1 MHYNQGFH
9 KGFCR
14 LYPAPGIWSTEFKR
28 EEELKSGRDF
38 TYHTLFLILPFTW
51 QAFLRRH
58 FPIFVPLV
66 SSHYSTLWTEALLK
80 ANNFCRFWWL
90 FKWTVLEFPGGRPF
104 LYCPFLP
111 LSVLRFLP
119 ILQNPDSFPLS
130 DLMDCLSLCC
140 AWTWPNSVHLSYNLH
155 PIHSLFLIPCVKD
168 LAQRCVLHPQHKG
181 WASQLLNLY
190 VFLSRNEFLL
200 GKWHL
205 SHGLQ

>member
-111 LSVLRFLP
+111 LSVLRFYPFFRTL
-119 ILQNPDSFPLS
+119 IHFHFQ
-130 DLMDCLSLCC
+130 
-140 AWTWPNSVHLSYNLH
+140 TWWIVSHSAVHELGQ
-155 PIHSLFLIPCVKD
+155 IQCTFLITCIPFT
-168 LAQRCVLHPQHKG
+168 P
-181 WASQLLNLY
+181 S
-190 VFLSRNEFLL
+190 F
-200 GKWHL
+200 
-205 SHGLQ
+205 